1 MPLPQWILI
10 GILIVST
17 TLYITQWLSVELT
30 SVLVIVAL
38 LVTGVLGPNDALAGF
53 SSSATITVAAM
64 FVISAGLV
72 RTGASCCHRPD
83 CQGVRRATRGACC

>member
-1 MPLPQWILI
+1 MPPSQWILI

-30 SVLVIVAL
+30 SVLIIVAL
-38 LVTGVLGPNDALAGF
+38 LVTGVLDPADALSGF

-64 FVISAGLV
+64 FVIGLGLLALF
-72 RTGASCCHRPD
+72 RW
-83 CQGVRRATRGACC
+83 RRWL